1 MRPVPIAQTGSLSED
16 DLTEV
21 FSREREYGF
30 FELLLYDFEVLTSFA
45 LFLDFADAED
55 RSEAFSKS

>member
-1 MRPVPIAQTGSLSED
+1 MSVDLLSLSRGSSEARTDSPDGFVSED

-30 FELLLYDFEVLTSFA
+30 FELLLYDFEVLTSFRA
-45 LFLDFADAED
+45 LP
-55 RSEAFSKS
+55 